1 MNARSVSL
9 APPAA
14 VAALPGRGF
23 GSRVAG
29 IAGPGRRHCPAVAGS
44 TLHRRRGRPLLQ
56 DLVELAGWNMGGAP
70 VIGIRFR
77 RGPHDVAGGLDRQ
90 EFDRPQKSWMA

>member
-1 MNARSVSL
+1 
-9 APPAA
+9 
-14 VAALPGRGF
+14 
-23 GSRVAG
+23 
-29 IAGPGRRHCPAVAGS
+29 
-44 TLHRRRGRPLLQ
+44 
-56 DLVELAGWNMGGAP
+56 MGGAP